1 MNLSNLIVMIT
12 SCFISKKLIFESG
25 FILLCIGISKDTG
38 SDALEDTGIVSEGI
52 RRGLVWWGF
61 GMLILE
67 NAGIFGAAL
76 VVGVLGLG
84 AEVDLKMYK

>member
-1 MNLSNLIVMIT
+1 MIT
-12 SCFISKKLIFESG
+12 SCFISKKLTFESS

-38 SDALEDTGIVSEGI
+38 SDALEDTGIVSGGV
-52 RRGLVWWGF
+52 RRGFVWWGF

-76 VVGVLGLG
+76 VVGVLGL
-84 AEVDLKMYK
+84 EVEVLKI